1 MTPLRT
7 IVYLSSATELMTV
20 RQLELLLV
28 EARELNLQNFVT
40 GVLLYNDG
48 NFMQCF
54 EGSEQAVQLTYQR
67 ILGSRRHKDVIELLN
82 EPIEQRSFSDWKMDF
97 LRPTQAEWQELL
109 SARWSKK
116 GDEVQGSSSASEG
129 FMLLQDF
136 WKRSHRIA

>member
-1 MTPLRT
+1 
-7 IVYLSSATELMTV
+7 MTV

-40 GVLLYNDG
+40 GVLLYSDG

-54 EGSEQAVQLTYQR
+54 EGSEQSVQLTYQR
-67 ILGSRRHKDVIELLN
+67 ILTSRRHKDVIELLN

-97 LRPTQAEWQELL
+97 LQPSQAEWQELL
-109 SARWSKK
+109 SARWGKK
-116 GDEVQGSSSASEG
+116 GDEAPGSSSASEG